1 MLAPLRLKITRH
13 KKDFK
18 KVLRPWIV
26 NNTVLEPTFK
36 HYSQIW
42 RHVIDAK
49 DVQCFILKVF
59 TDAGRPFV
67 WLRTAVPE
75 VVVLSIPSSSLI
87 LCPHM
92 KQAWF
97 PWQRYPYHSCTTSAE
112 GDHYHALVQC
122 SSLRSDTGNK
132 KNQKLELFLFS
143 FWEAVY
149 MKQHKQLSDSPEYIS
164 AAIAFPGLLAPRFLQ
179 NKGWSREEGWRGSDA
194 TCRHSLPL
202 LVSTRPHCNAVTE
215 TAPELRHML
224 LSHSLSFQEQYRNRL
239 ICIM

>member
-132 KNQKLELFLFS
+132 KNQKTWTVS
-143 FWEAVY
+143 V
-149 MKQHKQLSDSPEYIS
+149 QLLGSSLHETTQTALWLARIHQCCHRISWSPRS
-164 AAIAFPGLLAPRFLQ
+164 
-179 NKGWSREEGWRGSDA
+179 
-194 TCRHSLPL
+194 PL
-202 LVSTRPHCNAVTE
+202 LTE
-215 TAPELRHML
+215 QRVV
-224 LSHSLSFQEQYRNRL
+224 
-239 ICIM
+239 